1 MGTFSEARRLSSDSS
16 QKERLDAIVDTELKG
31 VQKKHSCF
39 DAHWGIRVL
48 IHSWA
53 FVL

>member
-31 VQKKHSCF
+31 VQKN
-39 DAHWGIRVL
+39 IRVL
-48 IHSWA
+48 MHTGA
-53 FVL
+53 FVF